1 MQGLQGH
8 LSRKDQRI
16 KIFALS
22 YDLLFGEIL
31 RRRIFICMKALKEL
45 GQNFL
50 NDAGIAADI
59 AELGELRE
67 GEVVWEIGAGKGIL
81 TDAILHYP
89 VKLRSFE
96 LDRRLYEELTERYRE
111 RVDFVF
117 GDVLRADWDTL
128 IETDGAHIKM
138 IANIPYQI
146 TTPLLAKLE
155 VHQASFTRI
164 VLMVQKEVAERL
176 SAKAGTKS
184 YAPLSI
190 RLRLLFDIS
199 IAMQVTREWF
209 DPSPNVDSAV
219 IVLTPRRSKPTIANP
234 ELFHRLLIASFA
246 QRRKTLANNLIPM
259 IGKEK
264 MQQLQQLSGID
275 FKRRGE
281 SLDEEEF
288 IRLSDILATL

>member
-1 MQGLQGH
+1 
-8 LSRKDQRI
+8 
-16 KIFALS
+16 
-22 YDLLFGEIL
+22 
-31 RRRIFICMKALKEL
+31 MKALKEL

-50 NDAGIAADI
+50 NNAGIAADI

-96 LDRRLYEELTERYRE
+96 LDRRLYEELAERYRE

-117 GDVLRADWDTL
+117 GDVLRADWDEL
-128 IETDGAHIKM
+128 INTDGGGIKL

-155 VHQASFTRI
+155 LYQEHFSRI

-190 RLRLLFDIS
+190 RLRLLFDIH
-199 IAMQVTREWF
+199 IALQVTREWF

-219 IVLTPRRSKPTIANP
+219 IVMTPRRNKPVITHP
-234 ELFHRLLIASFA
+234 ELFHRILIASFA
-246 QRRKTLANNLIPM
+246 HRRKTLANNLSPLL
-259 IGKEK
+259 GKEK
-264 MQQLQQLSGID
+264 MLRLQELSSID

-281 SLDEEEF
+281 SLDEEDY